1 MLKGFFNTVYQKI
14 MVVWRW
20 LKRLSKRDGNPKN
33 NDMPTYTHCLNCGE
47 ELVGMYCH
55 KCGQYASP
63 PAMNMWE
70 FIKEYFRNVLSVES
84 QLIPTLINLVFHPG
98 KVSKEYSAGRHA
110 SYLHPLKLNLFI
122 LVVLITLF
130 SIFGTDDKVKSSF
143 EKMTDQDAFVSEMTL
158 SNIMGDEAALAKA
171 EASPRNVIK
180 IVAAQEIVTKYPR
193 LVEVVELVNQGD
205 EPHHDTLVVSVPR
218 MFIDEGM
225 LVEKDGIYH
234 FVDDNKAGDNWV
246 VVAEM
251 KRWWEKSVSL
261 VLGHFP
267 LFMLLTAPLFVFP
280 LRLLLRRRRYAMT
293 NLYIFALYYI
303 AFVELLLTLLFICGV
318 MFGFTFNSVWWPLMV
333 ALLLYLAVAL
343 KNAYELNSWVRS
355 LLYAVVVNVV
365 YFNTILF
372 VVTLVSIVTIVVMV
386 I

>member
-1 MLKGFFNTVYQKI
+1 M
-14 MVVWRW
+14 
-20 LKRLSKRDGNPKN
+20 
-33 NDMPTYTHCLNCGE
+33 
-47 ELVGMYCH
+47 
-55 KCGQYASP
+55 
-63 PAMNMWE
+63 
-70 FIKEYFRNVLSVES
+70 
-84 QLIPTLINLVFHPG
+84 
-98 KVSKEYSAGRHA
+98 
-110 SYLHPLKLNLFI
+110 
-122 LVVLITLF
+122 
-130 SIFGTDDKVKSSF
+130 
-143 EKMTDQDAFVSEMTL
+143 
-158 SNIMGDEAALAKA
+158 
-171 EASPRNVIK
+171 IK